1 MGSTASENRGKG
13 TVPDKKPAS
22 ILSLILIGVGVL
34 ALILGVG
41 LLLKTN
47 PVAGRWSQSYDP
59 TGHWWLSTLIAAL
72 PVLVLLGAMAGLR
85 LKAHVAAV
93 LGLGTALA
101 VAIAVFHMPVRLA
114 LTSAAYGAGYGLFPI
129 CWIILP
135 VIFLYQLTVKTGHFE
150 TLQQSL
156 ANITDDSRLQLLLI
170 AFALGAL
177 FEGTAGFGTPVAVC
191 GAILISLGFRPVEAA
206 GLALI
211 ADTAPVAFGGLGIPI
226 VALHGVTG
234 LDVLTLSKV
243 IAIVLTPFCFLVPF
257 WLIWVY
263 AGFKAM
269 VEVWPAILVAGLT
282 FSLTQLLMAT
292 YTGPGLVDIVAAM
305 ATIVALLAFLRVWK
319 PRRVI
324 NARREVVSVEAR
336 VRFEHGAATTFKAW
350 MPWLVLSVMV
360 FVWGIPRFARW
371 AEATTTVKIAVTGL
385 DKVVERIPPVVA
397 KPTAE
402 AAVFNLNWLTTTG
415 TAILVAAV
423 LAGLLMGLGEDGV
436 QHSICRVD
444 DCGDDGSGVCDPVLR
459 AGCNVG
465 AGVRADGSAL
475 SVFRNA
481 DWMGGDGEYGVG
493 YFIQCSVWQ
502 LAADD
507 GAADWGFA
515 GADVFGQFGRRRDGE
530 DDRCAEH
537 CGGQYGYAKLWAGGN
552 DFALRF
558 SAQLGAG
565 FAGGSVCLSDGL
577 CGAVY
582 AAGG

>member
-1 MGSTASENRGKG
+1 MGA
-13 TVPDKKPAS
+13 
-22 ILSLILIGVGVL
+22 
-34 ALILGVG
+34 G
-41 LLLKTN
+41 L
-47 PVAGRWSQSYDP
+47 RP
-59 TGHWWLSTLIAAL
+59 TGHWQLSTLVAAL
-72 PVLVLLGAMAGLR
+72 PVLVLLGAMAVLR

-114 LTSAAYGAGYGLFPI
+114 LTSAAYGAGYGVFPI

-243 IAIVLTPFCFLVPF
+243 IAIVLAPFCFLVPF

-282 FSLTQLLMAT
+282 FSLTQFLMAT

-305 ATIVALLAFLRVWK
+305 ATIVALIVFLRFWK
-319 PRRVI
+319 PKRVI
-324 NARREVVSVEAR
+324 NAKREVMSGEAR

-360 FVWGIPRFARW
+360 FVWGLPRFAQW
-371 AEATTTVKIAVTGL
+371 ADATTSVKIAVAGL
-385 DKVVERIPPVVA
+385 HNVVERIPPVVA

-402 AAVFNLNWLTTTG
+402 AAIFNLNWLTATG
-415 TAILVAAV
+415 TGILAAAV
-423 LAGLLMGLGEDGV
+423 LAGLLMGLRPKELAAEFVEDGV
-436 QHSICRVD
+436 QYSICGVD
-444 DCGDDGSGVCDPVLR
+444 DCGDAGAGFCYALLWAGCDAGPGVC
-459 AGCNVG
+459 
-465 AGVRADGSAL
+465 ADGGAV

-481 DWMGGDGEYGVG
+481 DWMGGNGEHGVG
-493 YFIQCSVWQ
+493 YLFECAVREF
-502 LAADD
+502 AADD
-507 GAADWGFA
+507 GASDWGFA
-515 GADVFGQFGRRRDGE
+515 GADVLSQFCRRSDGE
-530 DDRCAEH
+530 DDCGAEH
-537 CGGQYGYAKLWAGGN
+537 CGGQYGYAELWAGGN
-552 DFALRF
+552 DFALRLF
-558 SAQLGAG
+558 AQPGACV
-565 FAGGSVCLSDGL
+565 AGGSICISDGL

-582 AAGG
+582 PAGGKVAS